1 MYVDLELLFQLGMGS
16 KACFFPSK
24 VEDSLFWM
32 ILFNWRFKF
41 GPLAFL
47 VSGDSYLKLLAF
59 SIFLNSPLHTNIYW
73 KDWCW
78 NSNTL
83 ATWCK
88 ELTHW
93 KRPWCL
99 ERLKAGGEGDNRGW
113 DGWMASL
120 TGWTRVWASSGSWW
134 WTGKPGVQQS
144 MGLQRVRHGWETELN
159 WNPH

>member
-1 MYVDLELLFQLGMGS
+1 MHVDLELLFQLGMWN
-16 KACFFPSK
+16 KAGFFPSK

-32 ILFNWRFKF
+32 IMFNWRCKF

-59 SIFLNSPLHTNIYW
+59 SIFLNPPLHTNIYW

-78 NSNTL
+78 NSNIL

-88 ELTHW
+88 DLTHW

-120 TGWTRVWASSGSWW
+120 TGWTRVWASSRSWW
-134 WTGKPGVQQS
+134 WTGKPGMLPSVGS
-144 MGLQRVRHGWETELN
+144 QRIGHDWATELN
-159 WNPH
+159 WW

>member
-1 MYVDLELLFQLGMGS
+1 MHVDLELLFQLGMWN
-16 KACFFPSK
+16 KAGFFPSK

-32 ILFNWRFKF
+32 IMFNWRCKF

-59 SIFLNSPLHTNIYW
+59 SIFLNPPLHTNIYW

-78 NSNTL
+78 NSNIL

-88 ELTHW
+88 DLTHW

-120 TGWTRVWASSGSWW
+120 TGWTRVWASSRSWW

-144 MGLQRVRHGWETELN
+144 MGLQSQTHWETEIN